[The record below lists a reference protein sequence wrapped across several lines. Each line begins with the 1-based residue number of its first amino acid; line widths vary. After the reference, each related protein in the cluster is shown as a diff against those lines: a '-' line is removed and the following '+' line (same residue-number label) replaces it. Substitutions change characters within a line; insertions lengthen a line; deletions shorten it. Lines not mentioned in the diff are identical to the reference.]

1 MQFGAFTKSIC
12 DTFHFCVNGMS
23 SARKKTTTLA
33 FVLER
38 GRMMVY
44 HGGVKGKLYIAGR
57 AYGKN
62 HP

>member
-12 DTFHFCVNGMS
+12 DTLRFCVNGMS
-23 SARKKTTTLA
+23 SARKKTTTFA

-38 GRMMVY
+38 GGTMVY
-44 HGGVKGKLYIAGR
+44 HGGMKGKLYIAGR